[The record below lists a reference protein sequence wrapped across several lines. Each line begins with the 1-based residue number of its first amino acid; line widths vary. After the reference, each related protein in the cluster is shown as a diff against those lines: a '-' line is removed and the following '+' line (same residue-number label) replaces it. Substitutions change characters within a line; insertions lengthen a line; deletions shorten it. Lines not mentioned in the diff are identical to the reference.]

1 MKRFSVVQGAQ
12 SGMDKEQEARAKRL
26 VTFMGVIGPMT
37 LVGLLLWI
45 VHWDASMN
53 AQSVRQDYFPAHYVN
68 AAVAVEDHVQA
79 F

>member
-1 MKRFSVVQGAQ
+1 MKRFDAKRQ
-12 SGMDKEQEARAKRL
+12 SGCTDNQETVAKRM
-26 VTFMGVIGPMT
+26 VIFMGLIGPMT

-53 AQSVRQDYFPAHYVN
+53 AHTVRQDYFPSHYVN
-68 AAVAVEDHVQA
+68 AATAAEAPVET